1 MLYEE
6 AIDYL
11 YTRLPMFTRDGASAF
26 KKDLSNSLRLCAA
39 LGDPHRQ
46 FKSIHI
52 AGTNGKG
59 STSHMLAAILQLAGY
74 KTGLY
79 TSPHLVD
86 FRERIRI
93 NGVPI
98 PKKEVAGF
106 VDRSRSLVEEIQPS
120 FFELTMVMAFAYFA
134 REHVDIAVVETGLG
148 GRLDSTNIITP
159 LFSVITNIGY
169 DHMAMLGNTLPEIA
183 AEKAGIIKPEVPVI
197 VGERQEEV
205 SGVFDR
211 AAAERQ
217 SVLTYAAEWWQPV
230 AQQRGEAH
238 QEIEVVHRSDG
249 GHFRYAL
256 DLMGGYQARNLPGV
270 LQAVTEL
277 RSQGYAIAEPDV
289 SAALKQVQ
297 QLTGLRGRWE
307 TLSTR
312 PLVICDTGHNEDG
325 WREVLANIQATP
337 HAALHLVIGVMR
349 DKDLSHMLP
358 LLPTHGRY
366 YFCQVDMPRALP
378 AVELLEQA
386 QGYGLSGSAFP
397 GVMPALQ
404 AAKTQAQ
411 EADLIFVGG
420 STFVVADLLASHDAG
435 ADGSRSNTG

>member
-98 PKKEVAGF
+98 PKQEVAGF

-134 REHVDIAVVETGLG
+134 RENVDIAVVETGLG
-148 GRLDSTNIITP
+148 GRLDSTNIIIP

-217 SVLTYAAEWWQPV
+217 SVLTYAAEQWQPV
-230 AQQRGEAH
+230 SQQRGEAY
-238 QEIEVVHRSDG
+238 QEIEVVHRNDG
-249 GHFRYAL
+249 EHFRYAL
-256 DLMGGYQARNLPGV
+256 DLMGSYQARNLPGV

-277 RSQGYAIAEPDV
+277 RRQGYAIAEPDV

-325 WREVLANIQATP
+325 WREVLANIRATP

-358 LLPTHGRY
+358 LLPAHGRY

-420 STFVVADLLASHDAG
+420 STFVVADLLASHDTG
-435 ADGSRSNTG
+435 ADGN